1 MCVFTR
7 PCAWQRAVQHGVDT
21 ARSLQTAHTRDCRCV
36 ARVRVACWGAL
47 ALGDVHR
54 GCDELREVLR
64 EDAVQSVGVLQ
75 PADRL
80 STLAFGFGRS
90 LRRRVQPPGAGPKGG
105 REESRRRQEEGERR
119 TEG

>member
-1 MCVFTR
+1 M
-7 PCAWQRAVQHGVDT
+7 
-21 ARSLQTAHTRDCRCV
+21 
-36 ARVRVACWGAL
+36 RVACWGAL